1 MKKTFQINPVLSRLI
16 VILALGILALDFSI
30 IAFQI
35 LRRKRQRFHF
45 ITSGFYISLS
55 IGFVLNLIY
64 AAISIAISNVL
75 AILILNFLTNFFIF
89 FGVVFLFI
97 VNMIILESTL
107 IYSIKR
113 QNRYIMMYGILLFAG
128 MLILVLIGLIFD
140 SPTHPF
146 LGVQIINNAP
156 QWGLIFFIY
165 IVLMVTGFCIVP
177 ITYTNFK
184 IYFRLETKALK
195 RKWVAHLVGFLGL
208 SVDFYLIIIYNL
220 LDPVAFSTIRS
231 IISISFISVVLWGY
245 LMYRGIGIK
254 LRA

>member
-1 MKKTFQINPVLSRLI
+1 MKKTFQINPTLSRLI
-16 VILALGILALDFSI
+16 VILALGILALDFFI

-64 AAISIAISNVL
+64 AAINNTV

-97 VNMIILESTL
+97 VNMIILESAL

-113 QNRYIMMYGILLFAG
+113 QNRYIILYGSLLFIGMLFLVIMSYIIPDYEPFFGIL
-128 MLILVLIGLIFD
+128 
-140 SPTHPF
+140 
-146 LGVQIINNAP
+146 INVNGIP
-156 QWGLIFFIY
+156 QWGAIFFTY
-165 IVLMVTGFCIVP
+165 ILLMVTGFCIVP
-177 ITYTNFK
+177 IIYTNFK

-195 RKWVAHLVGFLGL
+195 RKWIAHLVGFLGL

-220 LDPVAFSTIRS
+220 LDPDIFSTIRS

-245 LMYRGIGIK
+245 LMYRGIGIR